1 VEMLKQS
8 NLADRKMFKKKETEI
23 DEFPM
28 LTSTE
33 KEVKRLKVI
42 LLALLTV
49 DSKK

>member
-1 VEMLKQS
+1 
-8 NLADRKMFKKKETEI
+8 
-23 DEFPM
+23 M

-49 DSKK
+49 DSKKWTIGRASVNYYREK